1 MYLNVIIKEHCFQ
14 IEAKYTPNTDTST
27 TTYASLPPE
36 QTKCESEEVAAAAP
50 LPDVPFL
57 NHRQEDEFDQFGAVV
72 AAKLRRMAPVQE
84 IFAENLI
91 NQVLFS
97 GMLGRLQESSTIVS
111 HEPKHFIG

>member
-1 MYLNVIIKEHCFQ
+1 M
-14 IEAKYTPNTDTST
+14 
-27 TTYASLPPE
+27 
-36 QTKCESEEVAAAAP
+36 CEREEAAAATP
-50 LPDVPFL
+50 LPDVSFL
-57 NHRQEDEFDQFGAVV
+57 DHRQEDEFDKFGAVV

-97 GMLGRLQESSTIVS
+97 GMLDRLQESSMIVS